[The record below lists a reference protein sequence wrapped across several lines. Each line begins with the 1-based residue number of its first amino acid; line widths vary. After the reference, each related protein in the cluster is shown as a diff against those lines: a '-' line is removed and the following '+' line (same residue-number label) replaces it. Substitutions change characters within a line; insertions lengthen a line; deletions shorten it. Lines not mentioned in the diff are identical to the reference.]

1 MILRRPL
8 TMADQQNATINLSV
22 DRSNLYREE
31 LFTDLKV
38 CTIRKL
44 TPVKSDGTAD
54 KTRKNIYVGQT
65 HLVSPNGPIPVQNV
79 VKAKDLQQAFKKFPE
94 AMKAAMEQMIEEAK
108 KIQQQ
113 EESRII
119 VPGR

>member
-1 MILRRPL
+1 
-8 TMADQQNATINLSV
+8 MADQQTATINLSV

-38 CTIRKL
+38 CTIRRL
-44 TPVKSDGTAD
+44 TPVKPDGTAD
-54 KTRKNIYVGQT
+54 KTRKTIYVGQT

-79 VKAKDLQQAFKKFPE
+79 VKAKDLQQAFKNFPE
-94 AMKAAMEQMIEEAK
+94 AMKDAMERMIAEAK

>member
-1 MILRRPL
+1 
-8 TMADQQNATINLSV
+8 MADQQNATINLSV
-22 DRSNLYREE
+22 DRSSLYREE

-38 CTIRKL
+38 CTVRRL
-44 TPVKSDGTAD
+44 TPVKPDGAVD
-54 KTRKNIYVGQT
+54 KTRKTIYVGQT
-65 HLVSPNGPIPVQNV
+65 HLVSPSGPIPVQNV
-79 VKAKDLQQAFKKFPE
+79 VKAKDLQQAFKNFPE
-94 AMKAAMEQMIEEAK
+94 AMKDAMERMIAEAK

>member
-1 MILRRPL
+1 
-8 TMADQQNATINLSV
+8 MADQQNATINLSV

-38 CTIRKL
+38 CTVRRL
-44 TPVKSDGTAD
+44 TPVKPDGTVD
-54 KTRKNIYVGQT
+54 KTRKTIYVGQT
-65 HLVSPNGPIPVQNV
+65 HLVSPNGPIPVQNL
-79 VKAKDLQQAFKKFPE
+79 VKAKDLQQAFKNFPE
-94 AMKAAMEQMIEEAK
+94 AMKDAMERMIAEAK

>member
-1 MILRRPL
+1 
-8 TMADQQNATINLSV
+8 MADQQNATINLSV

-38 CTIRKL
+38 CTIRRL
-44 TPVKSDGTAD
+44 TPVKPDGSAD
-54 KTRKNIYVGQT
+54 KARKTIYVGQT

-79 VKAKDLQQAFKKFPE
+79 VKAKDLQQAFKNFPE
-94 AMKAAMEQMIEEAK
+94 AMKDAMERMIEEAK